1 MVSTDFFS
9 SDLEQLRDLQPADW
23 GDLVPRFR
31 YFIDS
36 PFCKPIKITE
46 RAQVIAIG
54 TSMFHKD
61 TAWLACI
68 VVHPDHRKKGLGN
81 TITKE
86 LIDGIDRKHYPT
98 IYLDATDFGYPVYKK
113 LGFEVE
119 TEYAHYIRNQ
129 KTEGQ
134 VLSENLLEYEQKFR
148 QEVLELDRKV
158 SGEDR
163 RGILNDF
170 IDSAMLYVNNSK
182 VEGFYIPGWGDGPVL
197 AVTDVAGT
205 ELMKLRIQTY
215 DNAVFPVENAISA
228 DFVTDN
234 NFVFRKTSRRMYL
247 GPKRVWQ
254 PRNLYNWISGQLG

>member
-1 MVSTDFFS
+1 MISTEFLS
-9 SDLEQLRDLQPADW
+9 SDLEQLHDLQPADW

-46 RAQVIAIG
+46 RDQVIAIG

-61 TAWLACI
+61 TVWLACI

-81 TITKE
+81 TITRN
-86 LIDGIDRKHYPT
+86 LIDDIDRKLYPT

-129 KTEGQ
+129 KTDDHE
-134 VLSENLLEYEQKFR
+134 LSENLVPYEEKFR
-148 QEVLELDRKV
+148 QQTQELDRQI

-163 RGILNDF
+163 SEILSDF
-170 IDSAMLYVNNSK
+170 ITSAMLYVNNAK
-182 VEGFYIPGWGDGPVL
+182 VEGFYIPGWGDGPIV
-197 AVTDVAGT
+197 ATNGVAGT

-215 DNAVFPVENAISA
+215 NNAVFPVDNTISA
-228 DFVTDN
+228 DFVTEN
-234 NFVFRKTSRRMYL
+234 NFAFRKTSKRMYL
-247 GPKRVWQ
+247 GSKRIWYPQ
-254 PRNLYNWISGQLG
+254 NLYNRISGQLG